1 MRPSNAESI
10 ELPLNV
16 TVAIILHGDP
26 PDIRRTVLGVRSQD
40 YALGRVTILCLDDG
54 TSPTARTVLDELGV
68 WMVDLPSRSSIST
81 AKNKALGLSS
91 DEFVFFLDDHIYLE
105 PGGLQAGMEAFL
117 ERPDLAGVCGYYQ
130 SPKTTD
136 WNRLRDIKRH
146 SIYGKSTERR
156 LITLDAFTTFSTGI
170 GIVRKSIFERLDFP
184 EDTFPP
190 DSGGEDIPALL
201 TALNQGHCFAYV
213 PELVGWH
220 EHNLDFTEFLRK
232 IEIEVRGRF
241 SVFYW
246 ASRANGFEIPYLHG
260 FLNFPIFLYVS
271 LFLACVAS
279 WFGWTGLFV
288 APAVFLAVE
297 VLHSLRCFSTPIDY
311 PFRHRFFAA
320 CYVLTSDLL
329 TPVCALQYA
338 LSGYKRPYK
347 RLGPRRAFAL
357 TMIFLRWEFAK
368 LGFPWRTVSTVSP
381 ASEAPRT
388 SARERAQEAP

>member
-1 MRPSNAESI
+1 MRSSSAESM

-26 PDIRRTVLGVRSQD
+26 PDIQRTISSVRSQD
-40 YALGRVTILCLDDG
+40 YALGRVSILCLDDG

-68 WMVDLPSRSSIST
+68 WTVDLPSHSSIST
-81 AKNKALGLSS
+81 AKNKVLELSS

-105 PGGLQAGMEAFL
+105 PGGLHAGMEAFL
-117 ERPDLAGVCGYYQ
+117 EQPDLAGVCGYYR

-136 WNRLRDIKRH
+136 WNTLRDIKRH

-184 EDTFPP
+184 EETFPP
-190 DSGGEDIPALL
+190 DYGGEDIPALL

-213 PELVGWH
+213 PDLVGWH
-220 EHNLDFTEFLRK
+220 EHNLNFTEFLHK

-246 ASRANGFEIPYLHG
+246 ASGANGFEIPYLHG
-260 FLNFPIFLYVS
+260 FLNFPIFLSVS

-288 APAVFLAVE
+288 APALFMAVE

-311 PFRHRFFAA
+311 PFRDRVLAA
-320 CYVLTSDLL
+320 CYVLASDLL
-329 TPVCALQYA
+329 TPVCALQYT
-338 LSGYKRPYK
+338 LSDYKRPYA
-347 RLGPRRAFAL
+347 RLGLRRAFAL
-357 TMIFLRWEFAK
+357 TMIFLHWEFAK
-368 LGFPWRTVSTVSP
+368 LGFPRRRVSTVSS
-381 ASEAPRT
+381 ANEAPHLP
-388 SARERAQEAP
+388 ERAQEAL